1 LRFSVL
7 KTNKLLKKIVL
18 SLLISSCIAMLAS
31 AQVSQD
37 SLAKLDAA
45 FGPQSFFE
53 GHLTGFMLYDLE
65 SKQVVFEKNSH
76 LYQIPASTAKLLTL
90 YGALQVLQDSTQTLR
105 YHSSGDT
112 LKIWGSGDPS
122 WKYKDFY
129 QPDFQKIIAN
139 HSVVQFSDA
148 NQLSPSYG
156 YGWQWDDY
164 YFDYAPERSSLP
176 IYGNLVQLEKVADSI
191 QLFPNS
197 FQESLQFSSQNLKE
211 LKRDFHSN
219 TFFFNPSTFLGRK
232 KYIPFLVNPELV
244 TQLASQETGKPWI
257 YKSDSLPAV
266 HQEWRGAPLSPLLKE
281 MMLFSDNFI
290 AEQVLLMT
298 SDKLFQTL
306 DSDRAVDYLL
316 KTSLS
321 DLPDLP
327 KWVDGSGLSRHNLIT
342 PRSLVRVV
350 EKLQE
355 LLPEEQF
362 EEYLAIGGKSG
373 TLKNTFQASEPY
385 IFAKTGSMTASYSL
399 AGLVKTNSGKTYAF
413 AFMNSNFPFSVSTV
427 RKEVEKVMIQVR
439 DHF

>member
-1 LRFSVL
+1 MKR
-7 KTNKLLKKIVL
+7 TLLSILL
-18 SLLISSCIAMLAS
+18 SFCITSIAS
-31 AQVSQD
+31 AQVSQASIVHLD
-37 SLAKLDAA
+37 SA
-45 FGPQSFFE
+45 FGPQSFFD

-76 LYQIPASTAKLLTL
+76 QHQIPASTIKLLTL
-90 YGALQVLQDSTQTLR
+90 YGALQILQDSTQTLR
-105 YHSSGDT
+105 YLAAGDT

-122 WKYKDFY
+122 WKYKNFY
-129 QPDFQKIIAN
+129 QPDFQKMIGNYAVI
-139 HSVVQFSDA
+139 QFSDA
-148 NQLSPSYG
+148 NQISPSLG

-164 YFDYAPERSSLP
+164 FFAYAAERSSLP
-176 IYGNLVQLEKVADSI
+176 IYGNLVQLEKVGDSL

-197 FQESLQFSSQNLKE
+197 FQERLKISNQNLYE
-211 LKRDFHSN
+211 LERDFHSN
-219 TFFFNPSTFLGRK
+219 TFYFNPRTFLGRE
-232 KYIPFLVNPELV
+232 KYLPFLVEPELV
-244 TQLASQETGKPWI
+244 TELASQETGKPWI
-257 YKSDSLPAV
+257 YKSDSLPTV
-266 HQEWRGAPLSPLLKE
+266 HQQWRGAPLSPLLKE

-321 DLPDLP
+321 DLPDRP

-355 LLPEEQF
+355 LLPQEQF

-373 TLKNTFQASEPY
+373 TLKNTFQAAEPY

-399 AGLVKTNSGKTYAF
+399 AGFVKTKSGKTYAF

>member
-1 LRFSVL
+1 MPISVT
-7 KTNKLLKKIVL
+7 KTCKLLKRTLL
-18 SLLISSCIAMLAS
+18 SILLSFWITSIACG
-31 AQVSQD
+31 QVSQASLVQLD
-37 SLAKLDAA
+37 SA

-53 GHLTGFMLYDLE
+53 GHLTGFILYDLE

-76 LYQIPASTAKLLTL
+76 QHQIPASTVKLLTL
-90 YGALQVLQDSTQTLR
+90 YGALQILQDSTQTLR
-105 YHSSGDT
+105 YLAAGDT
-112 LKIWGSGDPS
+112 LKVWGSGDPS

-148 NQLSPSYG
+148 NQVSASFG

-164 YFDYAPERSSLP
+164 YFAYAPERSSLP
-176 IYGNLVQLEKVADSI
+176 FSGNLLRVEKVGDSLV
-191 QLFPNS
+191 LFPDY
-197 FQESLQFSSQNLKE
+197 FQERIQFTSKNLKE
-211 LKRDFHSN
+211 LERDFHSN
-219 TFFFNPSTFLGRK
+219 TFYFNPKTFLGREK
-232 KYIPFLVNPELV
+232 FIPFLVEPELF
-244 TQLASQETGKPWI
+244 TKLASQETGKPWI
-257 YKSDSLPAV
+257 YKPDTLPAV
-266 HQEWRGAPLSPLLKE
+266 HQKWRGALLSPLLKE

-290 AEQVLLMT
+290 AEQVLFMT

-306 DSDRAVDYLL
+306 DSERTIDYLL

-321 DLPDLP
+321 DLPDRP

-355 LLPEEQF
+355 LLPQELF

-373 TLKNTFQASEPY
+373 TLKNTFQAAEPY

-399 AGLVKTNSGKTYAF
+399 AGLVKTKSGKTYAF
-413 AFMNSNFPFSVSTV
+413 AFMNSNFPLSVSTV

>member
-1 LRFSVL
+1 M
-7 KTNKLLKKIVL
+7 KKIFI
-18 SLLISSCIAMLAS
+18 LLFISSFLSIHAS

-37 SLAKLDAA
+37 SISQLDST
-45 FGPQSFFE
+45 FGPQSFFD

-90 YGALQVLQDSTQTLR
+90 FGALQVLQDSTQTLR
-105 YHSSGDT
+105 YQSSGDT

-176 IYGNLVQLEKVADSI
+176 IYGNLVQLEKVGDSI

-197 FQESLQFSSQNLKE
+197 FQENLQFSSQNLKE

-244 TQLASQETGKPWI
+244 TQLASQETGKSWI
-257 YKSDSLPAV
+257 YKSDSLPAI
-266 HQEWRGAPLSPLLKE
+266 HQEWRGASLAPLLQE

-321 DLPDLP
+321 DLPDRP

-342 PRSLVRVV
+342 PRSLIRVI

-373 TLKNTFQASEPY
+373 TLKNTFQAAEPY

-399 AGLVKTNSGKTYAF
+399 AGLVKTKSGKTYAF

>member
-1 LRFSVL
+1 
-7 KTNKLLKKIVL
+7 
-18 SLLISSCIAMLAS
+18 
-31 AQVSQD
+31 
-37 SLAKLDAA
+37 
-45 FGPQSFFE
+45 
-53 GHLTGFMLYDLE
+53 
-65 SKQVVFEKNSH
+65 
-76 LYQIPASTAKLLTL
+76 
-90 YGALQVLQDSTQTLR
+90 
-105 YHSSGDT
+105 

>member
-1 LRFSVL
+1 MKR
-7 KTNKLLKKIVL
+7 TLLSITL
-18 SLLISSCIAMLAS
+18 SFCITCIAS
-31 AQVSQD
+31 AQVSQASLVQLD
-37 SLAKLDAA
+37 SA
-45 FGPQSFFE
+45 FGPQSFFD

-76 LYQIPASTAKLLTL
+76 QYQIPASTVKLLTF
-90 YGALQVLQDSTQTLR
+90 YGALQILQDSTQTLR
-105 YHSSGDT
+105 YQSSGDT

-139 HSVVQFSDA
+139 HSLVQFSDA
-148 NQLSPSYG
+148 NQVSASFG

-164 YFDYAPERSSLP
+164 YFAYAPERSSLP
-176 IYGNLVQLEKVADSI
+176 FSGNLLRVEKAGDSLA
-191 QLFPNS
+191 LFPNY
-197 FQESLQFSSQNLKE
+197 FHEKIQFTSKNLKE
-211 LKRDFHSN
+211 LERDFRSN
-219 TFFFNPSTFLGRK
+219 TFFLNPSTFLGSVK
-232 KYIPFLVNPELV
+232 HHPFLAEPNVIAA
-244 TQLASQETGKPWI
+244 LASQETGKPWI
-257 YKSDSLPAV
+257 YKLDSLPTA
-266 HQEWRGAPLSPLLKE
+266 HQQWRGAPLAPLLKE

-290 AEQVLLMT
+290 AEQVLFMT

-306 DSDRAVDYLL
+306 DSERTIDYLL

-321 DLPDLP
+321 DLPDRP

-342 PRSLVRVV
+342 PRSLVRVI
-350 EKLQE
+350 EKLHK
-355 LLPEEQF
+355 LLPTEQF

-373 TLKNTFQASEPY
+373 TLKNTFQAAEPY

-399 AGLVKTNSGKTYAF
+399 AGLVKTKSGKTYAF

>member
-1 LRFSVL
+1 
-7 KTNKLLKKIVL
+7 LKKIVL

-90 YGALQVLQDSTQTLR
+90 YGTLQVLQDSTQTLR

-232 KYIPFLVNPELV
+232 KYIPFLVNPWLSCF
-244 TQLASQETGKPWI
+244 LA
-257 YKSDSLPAV
+257 
-266 HQEWRGAPLSPLLKE
+266 R
-281 MMLFSDNFI
+281 
-290 AEQVLLMT
+290 
-298 SDKLFQTL
+298 
-306 DSDRAVDYLL
+306 
-316 KTSLS
+316 
-321 DLPDLP
+321 
-327 KWVDGSGLSRHNLIT
+327 
-342 PRSLVRVV
+342 
-350 EKLQE
+350 
-355 LLPEEQF
+355 
-362 EEYLAIGGKSG
+362 
-373 TLKNTFQASEPY
+373 
-385 IFAKTGSMTASYSL
+385 
-399 AGLVKTNSGKTYAF
+399 
-413 AFMNSNFPFSVSTV
+413 
-427 RKEVEKVMIQVR
+427 
-439 DHF
+439 

>member
-1 LRFSVL
+1 M
-7 KTNKLLKKIVL
+7 KKIIL
-18 SLLISSCIAMLAS
+18 SLLISCCTYSYIS
-31 AQVSQD
+31 AQVSQEIITQLD
-37 SLAKLDAA
+37 SA
-45 FGPQSFFE
+45 FGPQSFFD

-105 YHSSGDT
+105 YQSSGDT

-122 WKYKDFY
+122 WKYKDFF
-129 QPDFQKIIAN
+129 QPDFQKIIGN

-176 IYGNLVQLEKVADSI
+176 IYGNLVQMEKVGDSLRLSP
-191 QLFPNS
+191 QT
-197 FQESLQFSSQNLKE
+197 FQSGLQYSNQNLKE
-211 LKRDFHSN
+211 LERDFHSN
-219 TFFFNPSTFLGRK
+219 TYYFNPNTFLGRE
-232 KYIPFLVNPELV
+232 KYLPFLVEPALITE
-244 TQLASQETGKPWI
+244 LASEETGKPWI

-266 HQEWRGAPLSPLLKE
+266 HHQWRGAPLAPLLKE

-298 SDKLFQTL
+298 SDKLFQSL

-321 DLPDLP
+321 DLPDRP

-342 PRSLVRVV
+342 PRTLVRVV
-350 EKLQE
+350 EKLQV
-355 LLPEEQF
+355 LLPQEQF

-373 TLKNTFQASEPY
+373 TLKNTFQAAEPY
-385 IFAKTGSMTASYSL
+385 IFAKTGSMTGSYSL
-399 AGLVKTNSGKTYAF
+399 AGLVKTKSGNTYAF
-413 AFMNSNFPFSVSTV
+413 AFMNSNFPYTVSTV